1 MAIKKNN
8 LTSIS
13 KIKKEYP
20 LFFDKVTM
28 NNFNSIVYKDI
39 KVLKDCTYFITSE
52 ILKYERINEH
62 EIKFH
67 EKDRIFKIRYITI
80 NCKVNCIR
88 TCEDKFK
95 TYHQALM
102 YLDKLE
108 HDTGGFMVSQH
119 KANMALMRI
128 KENKKLKE
136 VIK

>member
-52 ILKYERINEH
+52 ILEYERIGEH
-62 EIKFH
+62 EIKYD

-88 TCEDKFK
+88 TCEHRFK
-95 TYHQALM
+95 TYHEALM

-128 KENKKLKE
+128 KENRELSE

>member
-1 MAIKKNN
+1 MTIKKNH

-20 LFFDKVTM
+20 LFFDKKTI
-28 NNFNSIVYKDI
+28 NDFKSIIYKDV

-52 ILKYERINEH
+52 ILKYERISEH
-62 EIKFH
+62 EIKH
-67 EKDRIFKIRYITI
+67 DEKDRIFKIRYVTI
-80 NCKVNCIR
+80 NCEVNCIR
-88 TCEDKFK
+88 TCEHIFES
-95 TYHQALM
+95 YHQALM

-108 HDTGGFMVSQH
+108 HDNGGFMVSQH

>member
-1 MAIKKNN
+1 VTIKKNH

-20 LFFDKVTM
+20 LFFDKKTKDG
-28 NNFNSIVYKDI
+28 FQSIIYKDV
-39 KVLKDCTYFITSE
+39 KVLKDCSYFITSE
-52 ILKYERINEH
+52 ILKYERIGEH
-62 EIKFH
+62 EIIHH
-67 EKDRIFKIRYITI
+67 EKDRVFKIRYVTI

-88 TCEDKFK
+88 TCEHKFN
-95 TYHQALM
+95 TYHRALM

-108 HDTGGFMVSQH
+108 HDNGGFMVSQH
-119 KANMALMRI
+119 KSNMALMRI

>member
-1 MAIKKNN
+1 MTIKKNN

-20 LFFDKVTM
+20 LFFNKVTM
-28 NNFNSIVYKDI
+28 DHFNSIVYKDI

-52 ILKYERINEH
+52 ILEYERIGEH
-62 EIKFH
+62 EIKFD
-67 EKDRIFKIRYITI
+67 EKNRIFKIRYVTI

-88 TCEDKFK
+88 TCEHKFN
-95 TYHQALM
+95 TYHRALM
-102 YLDKLE
+102 YLDRLE

-128 KENKKLKE
+128 KENRELSEVKK
-136 VIK
+136 

>member
-1 MAIKKNN
+1 MTIKKNN

-28 NNFNSIVYKDI
+28 KNFNSIVYKDI

-52 ILKYERINEH
+52 ILEYERIREN
-62 EIKFH
+62 EIKYD
-67 EKDRIFKIRYITI
+67 EKNRVFKIRYVTV

-88 TCEDKFK
+88 TCEHTFK

-108 HDTGGFMVSQH
+108 HDNGGFMVSQH

>member
-1 MAIKKNN
+1 MSIKENH

-28 NNFNSIVYKDI
+28 KNFNSIVYKDI

-52 ILKYERINEH
+52 ILEYERIGENQ
-62 EIKFH
+62 IKYD
-67 EKDRIFKIRYITI
+67 EKNRVFKIRYVTV

-88 TCEDKFK
+88 TCEHNFK

-108 HDTGGFMVSQH
+108 HDNDGFMVSQH

>member
-1 MAIKKNN
+1 MTEKFNN
-8 LTSIS
+8 LTTIS
-13 KIKKEYP
+13 KIKSKYP

-39 KVLKDCTYFITSE
+39 KVLKDCSYFITSE
-52 ILKYERINEH
+52 ILDYERISEN
-62 EIKFH
+62 EIKYD
-67 EKDRIFKIRYITI
+67 EKDRIFKIRYITV

-88 TCEDKFK
+88 TCELKFK
-95 TYHQALM
+95 TYHLALM
-102 YLDKLE
+102 YLDRLE

-119 KANMALMRI
+119 KAIMALMRI

>member
-1 MAIKKNN
+1 MSIKENH

-28 NNFNSIVYKDI
+28 KNFNSIVYKDI

-52 ILKYERINEH
+52 ILEYERTGEN
-62 EIKFH
+62 EIKYD
-67 EKDRIFKIRYITI
+67 EKNRVFKIRYVTV

-88 TCEDKFK
+88 TCEHTFK

-108 HDTGGFMVSQH
+108 HDNGGFMVSQH

>member
-1 MAIKKNN
+1 MTIKKNH

-20 LFFDKVTM
+20 VFFNKKDIDD
-28 NNFNSIVYKDI
+28 FQSIIYKDI

-52 ILKYERINEH
+52 ILEYERIGEH
-62 EIKFH
+62 EIRH
-67 EKDRIFKIRYITI
+67 DEKDRIFKIRYVTI

-88 TCEDKFK
+88 TCEHNFN
-95 TYHQALM
+95 TYHKALM

-108 HDTGGFMVSQH
+108 HDNGGFAVSQH

-128 KENKKLKE
+128 KENMKLKE

>member
-1 MAIKKNN
+1 
-8 LTSIS
+8 
-13 KIKKEYP
+13 
-20 LFFDKVTM
+20 M

-52 ILKYERINEH
+52 ILEYERIGEH
-62 EIKFH
+62 EIKYD

-88 TCEDKFK
+88 TCEHRFK
-95 TYHQALM
+95 TYHEALM

-128 KENKKLKE
+128 KENRELSE

>member
-52 ILKYERINEH
+52 YSFSSISLYSSS
-62 EIKFH
+62 EIV
-67 EKDRIFKIRYITI
+67 YGL
-80 NCKVNCIR
+80 C
-88 TCEDKFK
+88 
-95 TYHQALM
+95 
-102 YLDKLE
+102 
-108 HDTGGFMVSQH
+108 
-119 KANMALMRI
+119 
-128 KENKKLKE
+128 
-136 VIK
+136 